1 MKKLVPLLTFAVV
14 LGLTLAAGAFAK
26 APTSVT
32 EQVHLVTNPYIT
44 CSSFVVVGDFYVT
57 RTVTTFYD
65 NDGNAIKRVAHIHVD
80 GTLSNSVTGTSL
92 GFLREGTFTQNLVDG
107 STVTTGQRT
116 LVVAP
121 GSGIVLQDMGR
132 IVREGGVIVFEA
144 GPTDFLDYQS
154 GDSSGVQDL
163 CAALGT

>member
-1 MKKLVPLLTFAVV
+1 VRKLIATVTLAVA
-14 LGLTLAAGAFAK
+14 LGLTLAVSASAN

-32 EQVHLVTNPYIT
+32 EQVHVVTNPYIT
-44 CSSFVVVGDFYVT
+44 CTGFVVIGDFYVA

-65 NDGNAIKRVAHIHVD
+65 NDGSPIRRVLHIDVH
-80 GTLSNSVTGTSL
+80 GTVSSSVTGASL
-92 GFLREGTFTQNLVDG
+92 DFLREGTFTQDLLDG

-132 IVREGGVIVFEA
+132 IVREGTAIVFEA
-144 GPTDFLDYQS
+144 GPADFLDYQN
-154 GDSSGVQDL
+154 GDASGVRDL
-163 CAALGT
+163 CAALS

>member
-1 MKKLVPLLTFAVV
+1 MKKLVPLLALAVV
-14 LGLTLAAGAFAK
+14 LGLVLAAGASAN

-32 EQVHLVTNPYIT
+32 EQVHVVTNPYLT
-44 CSSFVVVGDFYVT
+44 CSSFVIVGDFYVT

-80 GTLSNSVTGTSL
+80 GTLSNSVTGASL

-132 IVREGGVIVFEA
+132 IVREGGVLVFEA

-163 CAALGT
+163 CAALGA